1 MAFRV
6 WKATGWWFTHNQAVP
21 VWGIVNQKGG
31 VGKTTTAVN
40 LAAALSRRG
49 QRVLLVDGDPQGNAT
64 TGLGAEKSKLRR
76 TLLDVLFEI
85 VDRPDDRDVVRSA
98 ILAMRPN
105 LDLLPSTLDLAG
117 AEAGL
122 LNAVGK
128 ELLLRDA
135 IAHVREDYDWI
146 LLDAPPSL
154 GLLTINIL
162 VASDKLLVPM
172 QCEFY
177 AMEGVS
183 QLVKTVELVKRRL
196 NPSLEIG
203 KVVLTM
209 HDPRNRSNQ
218 EVAAELNGYFGAR
231 VSKVVIPRN
240 VRLSEAPSYGEAAVE
255 AFPGSKGALAYA
267 GLTEE
272 VLSECVA
279 A

>member
-1 MAFRV
+1 M
-6 WKATGWWFTHNQAVP
+6 
-21 VWGIVNQKGG
+21 
-31 VGKTTTAVN
+31 
-40 LAAALSRRG
+40 
-49 QRVLLVDGDPQGNAT
+49 VDN
-64 TGLGAEKSKLRR
+64 
-76 TLLDVLFEI
+76 
-85 VDRPDDRDVVRSA
+85 PDEPEVIRSA
-98 ILAMRPN
+98 ILSVRPN

-117 AEAGL
+117 AESAL
-122 LNAVGK
+122 MNAVGK

-135 IAHVREDYDWI
+135 VNHVRAAYDWI

-172 QCEFY
+172 QCEFF

-183 QLVKTVELVKRRL
+183 QLVRTVEMVKRRL
-196 NPSLEIG
+196 NPGLEIA

-209 HDPRNRSNQ
+209 HDPRNRSTQ
-218 EVAAELNGYFGAR
+218 EVAAELSGYFGSI

-240 VRLSEAPSYGEAAVE
+240 VRLSEAPSYGESAVE
-255 AFPGSKGALAYA
+255 AFPGSKGAIAYA